1 MQLAR
6 EELEQA
12 YRQMK
17 TIRDFED
24 HLHREIAKG
33 TIGGFTH
40 LYGGQE
46 AIAVGVCENLKD
58 TDYITSTH
66 RGHGHCI
73 AKGCDVKG
81 MMKELYGR
89 ADGLCKGKGGSM
101 HVADMDVGMLGA
113 NGIVGGGPPLA
124 TGAAL
129 AAKLDGNGGV
139 ALSFGGDG
147 SCNQG
152 PVFESMNIAAILK
165 LPSIYVYENNRYS
178 EHTGSSYVIASE
190 SIDSRVEGFG
200 IHTVK
205 ANGFDFFEV
214 HEVMKELIALA
225 REGKGPCAVE
235 FETTRFYGHFEGD
248 PQNYRGPDEVKNDRE
263 NNDCVKIFRSKV
275 TEAGLLTDE
284 DLDKIDNEVNELIEL
299 SAEEAAAAPVP
310 SPEEV
315 TTDVY
320 VSY

>member
-139 ALSFGGDG
+139 ALSFGGD
-147 SCNQG
+147 
-152 PVFESMNIAAILK
+152 NIEIKLTGDYFDNTLK
-165 LPSIYVYENNRYS
+165 S
-178 EHTGSSYVIASE
+178 
-190 SIDSRVEGFG
+190 
-200 IHTVK
+200 
-205 ANGFDFFEV
+205 
-214 HEVMKELIALA
+214 A
-225 REGKGPCAVE
+225 REFSKSNSAIFLRPFDSLAVIEGQETVINEILIKSNIFNLLKTQGNFQNPCA
-235 FETTRFYGHFEGD
+235 
-248 PQNYRGPDEVKNDRE
+248 
-263 NNDCVKIFRSKV
+263 
-275 TEAGLLTDE
+275 
-284 DLDKIDNEVNELIEL
+284 
-299 SAEEAAAAPVP
+299 
-310 SPEEV
+310 
-315 TTDVY
+315 
-320 VSY
+320 

>member
-46 AIAVGVCENLKD
+46 AIAVGVCENLRD

-129 AAKLDGNGGV
+129 AAMKINKKLK
-139 ALSFGGDG
+139 F
-147 SCNQG
+147 
-152 PVFESMNIAAILK
+152 
-165 LPSIYVYENNRYS
+165 
-178 EHTGSSYVIASE
+178 YVIKE
-190 SIDSRVEGFG
+190 NKDSLWFYVDGVIECKN
-200 IHTVK
+200 TE
-205 ANGFDFFEV
+205 DFLER
-214 HEVMKELIALA
+214 I
-225 REGKGPCAVE
+225 
-235 FETTRFYGHFEGD
+235 
-248 PQNYRGPDEVKNDRE
+248 KNE
-263 NNDCVKIFRSKV
+263 
-275 TEAGLLTDE
+275 
-284 DLDKIDNEVNELIEL
+284 
-299 SAEEAAAAPVP
+299 
-310 SPEEV
+310 
-315 TTDVY
+315 
-320 VSY
+320 

>member
-46 AIAVGVCENLKD
+46 AIAVGVCENLRD

-89 ADGLCKGKGGSM
+89 ADGLCIYLVYMFMKIIGIQSTQV
-101 HVADMDVGMLGA
+101 HPML
-113 NGIVGGGPPLA
+113 L
-124 TGAAL
+124 L
-129 AAKLDGNGGV
+129 
-139 ALSFGGDG
+139 
-147 SCNQG
+147 Q
-152 PVFESMNIAAILK
+152 
-165 LPSIYVYENNRYS
+165 
-178 EHTGSSYVIASE
+178 
-190 SIDSRVEGFG
+190 RV
-200 IHTVK
+200 
-205 ANGFDFFEV
+205 
-214 HEVMKELIALA
+214 LQ
-225 REGKGPCAVE
+225 AV
-235 FETTRFYGHFEGD
+235 
-248 PQNYRGPDEVKNDRE
+248 
-263 NNDCVKIFRSKV
+263 
-275 TEAGLLTDE
+275 
-284 DLDKIDNEVNELIEL
+284 
-299 SAEEAAAAPVP
+299 
-310 SPEEV
+310 
-315 TTDVY
+315 
-320 VSY
+320 